1 MLASAIISHG
11 RSIANV
17 PNTSFFTSTDALYS
31 LNESYKDLYSILTR
45 ENDDFYATVVTVNTS
60 AMTADT
66 VRDYVY
72 KYTLPSDFYRLRLL
86 QQQQGSIWSTVA
98 KLTLEQFGQS
108 AMSPGYRFRGTELWI
123 YDQSAPS
130 EYQIWYYPNPV
141 ALTTT
146 PDSDITYPGTLV
158 PEILSYQIAMDIRRK
173 QGQPDESLQARRNE
187 LINTMIKQLNRDDN
201 RAETVKNVF
210 SQGFAP
216 YI

>member
-1 MLASAIISHG
+1 MLASAIISRA

-31 LNESYKDLYSILTR
+31 LNESYKDIYSILTR
-45 ENDDFYATVVTVNTS
+45 QNDDFFCTVVTVNTS

-66 VRDYVY
+66 VRDFVY

-86 QQQQGSIWSTVA
+86 QRQSGSIWTSIQ

-108 AMSPGYRFRGTELWI
+108 AVSPGYRFKGTELWI

-141 ALTTT
+141 SLTTT
-146 PDSDITYPGTLV
+146 PDSDVVYPGTLV
-158 PEILSYQIAMDIRRK
+158 PEIMSYQIAMDIRRK
-173 QGQPDESLQARRNE
+173 QSHPTDLIEKRRNE
-187 LINTMIKQLNRDDN
+187 LVNTMIKQLNRDDN